1 MKLSHK
7 ACDFEL
13 LNPFVISRG
22 SKTHAR
28 VIEVSVEQDGHIGLG
43 EGVPYA
49 RYGESVESVIS
60 QLETLPKAFSRYQ
73 LQALLPPGA
82 ARNAV
87 DCALWDLEA
96 KLTGTAVWQLAKL
109 PEPKPLTMGETISLG
124 TAEQM
129 LESARQMQSA
139 AIIKLKLGGQDD
151 AKVLKQIRDFAPN
164 PRLLV
169 DVNEGWS
176 QEKLQELL
184 PLLTTARVEVL
195 EQPVSDADSDCLDQQ
210 QSGSILCADESL
222 HPGQDLQLLL
232 GKYQMVNIK
241 LDKAGGLTGAIE
253 QVARARQRG
262 LKVMI
267 GCMASSS
274 LSIAPA
280 YLLAQLADLVDLDG
294 FSLLK
299 SDRDGGFEIAGGEIR
314 STSKSFWG

>member
-1 MKLSHK
+1 MKLSYI
-7 ACDFEL
+7 ARDFEL
-13 LNPFVISRG
+13 ANPFVISRG

-28 VIEVSVEQDGHIGLG
+28 VVEVRVEQDGHTGLG

-49 RYGESVESVIS
+49 RYGQSVASVTT
-60 QLETLPKAFSRYQ
+60 QLESLPKAFSRQ
-73 LQALLPPGA
+73 ELQSLLPPGA

-96 KLTGTAVWQLAKL
+96 KLTGTPVWQLANL

-124 TAEQM
+124 SASKM
-129 LESARQMQSA
+129 LQSAKQMQSA
-139 AIIKLKLGGQDD
+139 ALIKLKLGGQED
-151 AKVLKQIRDFAPN
+151 ADVLRQIRDFAPK

-176 QEKLQELL
+176 QERLRELL
-184 PLLTTARVEVL
+184 PLLATANVEVL
-195 EQPVSDADSDCLDQQ
+195 EQPVSEAESDIL
-210 QSGSILCADESL
+210 SGNLGAPTLCADESL
-222 HPGQDLQLLL
+222 NPGQELELLL
-232 GKYQMVNIK
+232 GRYQMVNIK
-241 LDKAGGLTGAIE
+241 LDKAGGLTAATK
-253 QVARARQRG
+253 QVAIARQLG

-299 SDRDGGFEIAGGEIR
+299 TDREGGFEIAGGEIR
-314 STSKSFWG
+314 PTSRGFWG